1 MAFQMRPSFSFG
13 FSTADM
19 VPMMQMQDVVNNES
33 VLDNWFNQ
41 NILSETIMRRQK
53 DMDHASIRAQVISEA
68 EPKKGEKNN
77 MGEKGGV
84 TSYTISYYNPELNQ
98 TEVLSGKSEIK
109 IADRATKSVEETVAS
124 RSPFSIYGFIAA
136 PLMHTEV
143 IPWKLEEI
151 LAEREY
157 GTPPPPPAG
166 AAVTPVKVIARTDA
180 EIEADKKRA
189 ETIREAIA
197 EFVMRKEQTELKIA
211 EELLVIEDVIS
222 ALRSGEDIDK
232 VIERLPPLS
241 RARYLLVKRKK
252 SLGRLA
258 IINLL
263 IQDVS
268 FLKTIKKK
276 LELFTLDDLV
286 GIYKVLRDL
295 QKR

>member
-1 MAFQMRPSFSFG
+1 MVFKLKPSFSFG
-13 FSTADM
+13 FSPADM
-19 VPMMQMQDVVNNES
+19 TPIMQMQSIMHNES
-33 VLDNWFNQ
+33 VLENYFQ
-41 NILSETIMRRQK
+41 QSILSESIMKRQK
-53 DMDHASIRAQVISEA
+53 DMDHASVRAQVISEA
-68 EPKKGEKNN
+68 EPKKGEKNHES
-77 MGEKGGV
+77 EKGSA
-84 TSYTISYYNPELNQ
+84 TAYTISYYNPELNK
-98 TEVLSGKSEIK
+98 TEVLEGKSEIR
-109 IADRATKSVEETVAS
+109 ISDRATKSVEETVAA

-143 IPWKLEEI
+143 VPWKLEEI

-166 AAVTPVKVIARTDA
+166 AAVTPIKVIVRAEA
-180 EIEADKKRA
+180 EIEAEKKKAEAVRA
-189 ETIREAIA
+189 AIS
-197 EFVMRKEQTELKIA
+197 EFVLRKEQSELKIA
-211 EELLVIEDVIS
+211 EELLVLEDVIS

-258 IINLL
+258 LINLL

-286 GIYKVLRDL
+286 NIYKVLRSL